1 MDARNMAKLV
11 WWMIGQYLQKEEEW
25 ENLRTDLES
34 DFERWGFLNSPAKQK
49 RFSAVI
55 GRIQEECRGRGMP
68 SPDEKKS
75 ENCQAD
81 ESESESESEPTAG
94 QWSAWIDEQKE
105 KYGS

>member
-1 MDARNMAKLV
+1 MDARNMAKLA
-11 WWMIGQYLQKEEEW
+11 WWMIGQYLKKEDEW
-25 ENLRTDLES
+25 ENLRTDLEA

-68 SPDEKKS
+68 SPDELKVN
-75 ENCQAD
+75 ETELDQF
-81 ESESESESEPTAG
+81 EPEEMVEIS

-105 KYGS
+105 KYG